1 MNRGAASALTAVVA
15 LSLATACPG
24 NGCGTG
30 SAKPSGGP
38 RAGGGLKVPLPDGW
52 KATAADDG
60 ILRVRTE
67 GREVMTMDVR
77 PDDALPLTDALEGA
91 VAAGGGES
99 LGALALPDGV
109 LLRFRVATGA
119 EGVLGVRRFGGRR
132 LLCSSEPMAQQAE
145 LKTVA
150 RLCSEAEWA
159 VP

>member
-1 MNRGAASALTAVVA
+1 MKRAPGVPGLFAAALLA
-15 LSLATACPG
+15 LAAACPG
-24 NGCGTG
+24 NGKGTG
-30 SAKPSGGP
+30 STNGAP
-38 RAGGGLKVPLPDGW
+38 RPGGLKVPLPDGW
-52 KATAADDG
+52 KAAASDDG
-60 ILRVRTE
+60 VLRVRTE
-67 GREVMTMDVR
+67 GREVMTMEVR

-132 LLCSSEPMAQQAE
+132 LLCASEPMAQQAE

-159 VP
+159 AP